1 MNCGL
6 DKKQLD
12 ALKRIYKRRG
22 DEAVRKMCEDLGYS
36 YEKVLEDIMGNVVS
50 VAPSSFVEVK
60 EVSHYEGYN
69 PKTSDKTNNIV
80 SYYAESTSRYNKML
94 ADFSRDII
102 SETFLEINSERFAFK
117 NPSGFNLKN
126 RTTNLNANITSY
138 KIRLAN
144 ELYSI
149 LRSDNDFTIL
159 ESDDGLIKGSKLQ
172 SILQLY

>member
-12 ALKRIYKRRG
+12 ALRRIYKRRG

-69 PKTSDKTNNIV
+69 PKTNDKTNNIV
-80 SYYAESTSRYNKML
+80 SK
-94 ADFSRDII
+94 
-102 SETFLEINSERFAFK
+102 K
-117 NPSGFNLKN
+117 K
-126 RTTNLNANITSY
+126 
-138 KIRLAN
+138 K
-144 ELYSI
+144 
-149 LRSDNDFTIL
+149 
-159 ESDDGLIKGSKLQ
+159 KSKR
-172 SILQLY
+172 